1 MLNGSLKHQYRM
13 TEITAALNGPEADA
27 MADADR
33 DALTTELLAEGSRFR
48 AALAVEQEETD
59 ADPDAGTERHTDPQ
73 EREIARLLAKTD
85 VADYFDP
92 IAGGRMVEGAAAE
105 LRSATLGDTAPGN
118 MMPLDVFL
126 PTPAEMQYRI
136 DAATTYGTPVQD
148 NASGIAARLF
158 PMGALD
164 YMGVQRPTVQYG
176 TVSYVQLVSAAVA
189 DARLPGV
196 ALDAVASTFTVQ
208 SLNPSRVT
216 ARVNYDSIM
225 DARLQGASDALV
237 SDLRGQISQKLDL
250 VGLVGQA
257 AVTDTSPALVGI
269 ISALPDPTNPTAA
282 STWVDVL
289 NGYDDAVD
297 GLASTDDSNIRMLV
311 NLESWRFIR
320 GLQVDTSGSLLR
332 DRLPAGRFRASA
344 NMPAG
349 VSDIH
354 TCLTYAAGEGRGF
367 VQPVWRGVALIRD
380 PYTESSEDR
389 VSVSARVYTA
399 QGLITT
405 TRYKRLEYRTA

>member
-33 DALTTELLAEGSRFR
+33 DALTTELLTEGSRFR
-48 AALAVEQEETD
+48 AAVALEQEQAE

-105 LRSATLGDTAPGN
+105 LRCATLGDTAPGN
-118 MMPLDVFL
+118 FMPLDVFL
-126 PTPAEMQYRI
+126 PTPAELQYRI

-158 PMGALD
+158 PVGALD

-189 DARLPGV
+189 DARLAGV
-196 ALDAVASTFTVQ
+196 ALDAVASTFSIK
-208 SLNPSRVT
+208 SLNPSRIT

-237 SDLRGQISQKLDL
+237 SDLRMQISQKLDL

-269 ISALPDPTNPTAA
+269 ISALSDPTNPTAA

-311 NLESWRFIR
+311 NLESWRYIR
-320 GLQVDTSGSLLR
+320 GLQIDTSGSLLR

-354 TCLTYAAGEGRGF
+354 TALTYAAGEGRGF
-367 VQPVWRGVALIRD
+367 IQPVWRGVALIRD

-389 VSVSARVYTA
+389 VSVTARVYTA
-399 QGLITT
+399 QDLITT

>member
-1 MLNGSLKHQYRM
+1 MLR
-13 TEITAALNGPEADA
+13 ITS
-27 MADADR
+27 
-33 DALTTELLAEGSRFR
+33 T
-48 AALAVEQEETD
+48 
-59 ADPDAGTERHTDPQ
+59 
-73 EREIARLLAKTD
+73 
-85 VADYFDP
+85 P

-148 NASGIAARLF
+148 SASGIAARLF

-176 TVSYVQLVSAAVA
+176 TTSYIQLVSAAVA

-196 ALDAVASTFTVQ
+196 VLDAVASTFEVK
-208 SLNPSRVT
+208 SLNPSRVS

-237 SDLRGQISQKLDL
+237 ADLRAQISQKLDL
-250 VGLVGQA
+250 VGLTGQA
-257 AVTDTSPALVGI
+257 AVPNVSPALIGI
-269 ISALPDPTNPTAA
+269 ISALPDPTDPPAA

-289 NGYDDAVD
+289 DAYDNID
-297 GLASTDDSNIRMLV
+297 GIAATDDSNVRMLV

-320 GLQVDTSGSLLR
+320 GLQIDTSGSLLR
-332 DRLPAGRFRASA
+332 DRLPQGRFRASA

-349 VSDIH
+349 TGDIH
-354 TCLTYAAGEGRGF
+354 TALTYAAGEGRGF
-367 VQPVWRGVALIRD
+367 IQPVWRGVALIRD

-389 VSVSARVYTA
+389 VSVTARVYTA
-399 QGLITT
+399 QDLITT
-405 TRYKRLEYRTA
+405 TRYKRIEYRTA

>member
-48 AALAVEQEETD
+48 AAVALEQEATE

-176 TVSYVQLVSAAVA
+176 TTSYVQLVSAAVA

-196 ALDAVASTFTVQ
+196 VLDAVASTFEVK
-208 SLNPSRVT
+208 SLNPSRVS

-237 SDLRGQISQKLDL
+237 VDLRAQISQKLDL
-250 VGLVGQA
+250 VGLTGQA
-257 AVTDTSPALVGI
+257 AVPNVSPALIGI
-269 ISALPDPTNPTAA
+269 ISALPDPTDPPAA

-289 NGYDDAVD
+289 DAYDNID
-297 GLASTDDSNIRMLV
+297 GIAATDDSNVRMLV

-320 GLQVDTSGSLLR
+320 GLQIDTSGSLLR

-349 VSDIH
+349 TGDIH
-354 TCLTYAAGEGRGF
+354 TALTYAAGEGRGF
-367 VQPVWRGVALIRD
+367 IQPVWRGVALIRD

-389 VSVSARVYTA
+389 VSVTARVYVA
-399 QGLITT
+399 QDLITT